1 MLKKTL
7 SFIFKLFTFSLTVY
21 GLYLT
26 LKDTPLIGEVL
37 SYFTTLVNVLTGLM
51 YVFFILDLV
60 LNQGQNRLLR
70 YFKQSLIV
78 YLMLTLL
85 VYSFVLI
92 PYILAND
99 VHYEIW
105 SIKDLII
112 HYAVPLMVILDYVFF
127 EKKGE
132 LKSFYLGMNLFHLGI
147 YVLYLSIYIG
157 VGGRFHLNHVE
168 TIYPYFFLDVATIG
182 ITNFSLIAIT
192 IFLSVIF
199 LGWLVYTI
207 DFILGVPLSL
217 PLDKRK

>member
-132 LKSFYLGMNLFHLGI
+132 LKSFYLGMNLFHLGF
-147 YVLYLSIYIG
+147 YVLYLSFYIAL
-157 VGGRFHLNHVE
+157 GGRFHLNHVE

>member
-127 EKKGE
+127 DKKGE
-132 LKSFYLGMNLFHLGI
+132 LKSFYLGMNLFHLGF
-147 YVLYLSIYIG
+147 YVLY
-157 VGGRFHLNHVE
+157 
-168 TIYPYFFLDVATIG
+168 
-182 ITNFSLIAIT
+182 
-192 IFLSVIF
+192 
-199 LGWLVYTI
+199 
-207 DFILGVPLSL
+207 
-217 PLDKRK
+217 